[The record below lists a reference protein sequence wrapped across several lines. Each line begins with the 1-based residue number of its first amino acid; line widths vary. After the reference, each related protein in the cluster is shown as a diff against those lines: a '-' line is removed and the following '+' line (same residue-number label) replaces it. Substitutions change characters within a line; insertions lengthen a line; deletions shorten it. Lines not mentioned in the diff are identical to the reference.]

1 MKAAI
6 LVPPKD
12 FKDESV
18 SSLRIMLEKWGIES
32 VLTSYST
39 SELVGYHGA
48 VYNVELNAA
57 KISPDE
63 FDALILVDGKG
74 VDEYRLYDF
83 RQLLDLVKMFSTRKK
98 LIAGIGNSLKIIA
111 RANIISGVKVA
122 PVKDED
128 TRRLVSLYHGIES
141 KEDPEF
147 DKDILTLGNND
158 KTLVF
163 IDLLLRKL
171 GAK

>member
-1 MKAAI
+1 MRAAI

-18 SSLRIMLEKWGIES
+18 SSLRNMLGKWGVEC

-48 VYNVELNAA
+48 VYNVELNSA
-57 KISPDE
+57 KINPDE

-83 RQLLDLVKMFSTRKK
+83 RQLLDLVKLFSMKK
-98 LIAGIGNSLKIIA
+98 KIVAAIGNSMKIIA
-111 RANIISGVKVA
+111 RANIISGVKMAHVN
-122 PVKDED
+122 DED
-128 TRRLVSLYHGIES
+128 ASRLVALYHGLES

-147 DKDILTLGNND
+147 DKGILTLGNND
-158 KTLVF
+158 KTLAF

>member
-1 MKAAI
+1 
-6 LVPPKD
+6 
-12 FKDESV
+12 
-18 SSLRIMLEKWGIES
+18 
-32 VLTSYST
+32 
-39 SELVGYHGA
+39 
-48 VYNVELNAA
+48 
-57 KISPDE
+57 
-63 FDALILVDGKG
+63 
-74 VDEYRLYDF
+74 
-83 RQLLDLVKMFSTRKK
+83 MFSTRKK

>member
-1 MKAAI
+1 MRAAI

-18 SSLRIMLEKWGIES
+18 SNLRTMLGKWGIEC

-48 VYNVELNAA
+48 VYNVELNSA

-63 FDALILVDGKG
+63 FDVLILVDGKG

-83 RQLLDLVKMFSTRKK
+83 RQLLDLVKLFSMRKK
-98 LIAGIGNSLKIIA
+98 LVAGIGNSLKIIA
-111 RANIISGVKVA
+111 RANIISGVKIA

-128 TRRLVSLYHGIES
+128 TRRLVALYHGIES

-147 DKDILTLGNND
+147 DKGILTLGSND
-158 KTLVF
+158 KILVF
-163 IDLLLRKL
+163 IDILLRRL